1 MTILTTGTA
10 DYPWRPDSVFFAP
23 TDAVPNALLLQT
35 STVAGEIE
43 GDTPSVRVA
52 FVKDAESAD
61 YVDEGTPIESDEPTL
76 DEVVLHAKRISR
88 LVTVSSQQYRQAQT
102 APQLSQSVARDIVQ
116 KADNAFL
123 GALSDEP
130 STGLL
135 NVDGVIDG
143 GEVAD
148 NLDVL
153 VDLIAE
159 LENNGAEPS
168 SIIVDPL
175 TWASL
180 RKLKKGGDEIN
191 ASLLGAGVTDARP
204 LLLSLPV
211 LRSRWLPAGT
221 GLVADK
227 SQIVSA
233 VGPVEV
239 AVSEHAAF
247 TSHAVVLR
255 ATWSIGWTVVRP
267 DRLGK
272 FTVLGDLGS

>member
-10 DYPWRPDSVFFAP
+10 DYAWRPDSTYFAP
-23 TDAVPNALLLQT
+23 TDAVPSALLLQT
-35 STVAGEIE
+35 STVAGSIE
-43 GDTPSVRVA
+43 GDQPAIRVA
-52 FVKDAESAD
+52 FVNDSESAD
-61 YVDEGTPIESDEPTL
+61 YFDEGEAIDSIEPDL

-88 LVTVSSQQYRQAQT
+88 LVTLSAQQYRQNET
-102 APQLSQSVARDIVQ
+102 ATQVSQSVARDIVQ
-116 KADNAFL
+116 KADHAFL
-123 GALSDEP
+123 GDSSSEP

-148 NLDVL
+148 NLDAL

-159 LENNGAEPS
+159 LEYNGAQPS
-168 SIIVDPL
+168 AIIVDPI
-175 TWASL
+175 TWANL

-191 ASLLGAGVTDARP
+191 ASLLGAGVTDAQP

-221 GLVADK
+221 GLVADR

-233 VGPVEV
+233 VSPVEV

-247 TSHAVVLR
+247 ASHAVLLR
-255 ATWSIGWTVVRP
+255 ATWSVGWTVVRP
-267 DRLGK
+267 DRIGR
-272 FTVLGDLGS
+272 FTVEGDYGS

>member
-10 DYPWRPDSVFFAP
+10 DYPWRPDSTFFAP
-23 TDAVPNALLLQT
+23 TDAVPSALLLQT
-35 STVAGEIE
+35 TTVAGSIE

-61 YVDEGTPIESDEPTL
+61 YVAEGTPIESDEPDL
-76 DEVVLHAKRISR
+76 DEVVLNAKRITR
-88 LVTVSSQQYRQAQT
+88 LVTLSTQQYRQTET
-102 APQLSQSVARDIVQ
+102 ATQVSQSVARDLVQ

-123 GALSDEP
+123 GDSLSDP

-143 GEVAD
+143 GEVVD

-159 LENNGAEPS
+159 LENNGAQPS
-168 SIIVDPL
+168 AIIVDPL

-221 GLVADK
+221 GLVADR

-247 TSHAVVLR
+247 ASHAVQMR
-255 ATWSIGWTVVRP
+255 ATWSVGWTVVRP

-272 FTVLGDLGS
+272 FTVEGDLGS